1 MRVHTHAHTHIHTRA
16 LYAVSGGE
24 AIRPC
29 TGGTEKSRHE
39 GPEVEPGL
47 ASWGAWPAGRQLENR
62 LDSGG
67 TSWSMDPDLENVRM
81 RWGCGRHSGCPLG
94 AL

>member
-1 MRVHTHAHTHIHTRA
+1 MHTH
-16 LYAVSGGE
+16 
-24 AIRPC
+24 
-29 TGGTEKSRHE
+29 TGTLCSFRRRGYQAMHWGDRESRHE

-67 TSWSMDPDLENVRM
+67 TSWMMDPDLKNVRM
-81 RWGCGRHSGCPLG
+81 W
-94 AL
+94 

>member
-1 MRVHTHAHTHIHTRA
+1 MHWGDR
-16 LYAVSGGE
+16 E
-24 AIRPC
+24 
-29 TGGTEKSRHE
+29 SRHE

-67 TSWSMDPDLENVRM
+67 TSWMMDPDLKNVRM
-81 RWGCGRHSGCPLG
+81 W
-94 AL
+94 